1 MLSLVLAQHTGFIL
15 TWTQWQQSLPPWI
28 ALECHSISWHRIHYL
43 SEWKGCHTHKPACAA
58 AEGMW
63 WAAVSGQ
70 DTVLRTAK
78 LYPARAHGTHRWALC
93 SSALPL
99 LLRKGKCLF
108 WITNEFFT
116 LFTHRVCLQ
125 MNSENLASA
134 WNWAF
139 CEVQSA
145 VDRNCFTL
153 WKKPAHVANS
163 YDWDGSSCQADLTGF
178 AMTYVMHYLIN
189 NHSGLGPKLGY
200 WYCVKPL

>member
-1 MLSLVLAQHTGFIL
+1 MSLNLLAPYPLPLGMERRVKHINLPVLLQRGCDEL
-15 TWTQWQQSLPPWI
+15 QSQDNI
-28 ALECHSISWHRIHYL
+28 QS
-43 SEWKGCHTHKPACAA
+43 
-58 AEGMW
+58 
-63 WAAVSGQ
+63 SGLWSS
-70 DTVLRTAK
+70 T
-78 LYPARAHGTHRWALC
+78 PARAHGTHRWALC
-93 SSALPL
+93 SPALPL

-116 LFTHRVCLQ
+116 LFTYCVYLQ
-125 MNSENLASA
+125 MNSESLASA

-153 WKKPAHVANS
+153 GIKPAHIANL
-163 YDWDGSSCQADLTGF
+163 YNWDGSSCQADLTAF
-178 AMTYVMHYLIN
+178 ALTYVMHYLIN